1 MAKYFTFAP
10 EAFKI
15 LETSAWKKQDA
26 SALIKTRWEWGVGGL
41 TVPDEDPAFDLER
54 VEKNENDEWRTWSDG
69 FELEGAQ
76 TWIET
81 EDAVLSEAFI
91 SHDIDGT
98 ATLKILGWREISTEL
113 SILGPI
119 RLVEMKI

>member
-1 MAKYFTFAP
+1 M
-10 EAFKI
+10 
-15 LETSAWKKQDA
+15 
-26 SALIKTRWEWGVGGL
+26 
-41 TVPDEDPAFDLER
+41 PDEDPGFDLAR
-54 VEKNENDEWRTWSDG
+54 VERNENDEWKTWSDG

-98 ATLKILGWREISTEL
+98 ATLKILGWQEISTEL

-119 RLVEMKI
+119 RLVEIKT

>member
-1 MAKYFTFAP
+1 
-10 EAFKI
+10 
-15 LETSAWKKQDA
+15 WKKQDA

-41 TVPDEDPAFDLER
+41 TVPDEDPAFDLVR
-54 VEKNENDEWRTWSDG
+54 VERNENDEWKTWSDG

-98 ATLKILGWREISTEL
+98 ATLKILGWQEISTEL

-119 RLVEMKI
+119 RLVEMKT